1 MPCSGETPSSLAQN
15 EEEKQDLSELEETR
29 VEPELVEL
37 GKNDNEE
44 DRKEGEEE
52 EKNKKRELWTTK
64 WDYLFS
70 LIGLTIGLGNVWRFP
85 FVCYKNG
92 GGAFLIPYLSMLV
105 MVGIP
110 VYMLETATGQFSSSG
125 CLTIYSVCPMFK
137 GVGYS
142 CSILNYIFMMMYS
155 IVITYPILFM
165 WHSLS
170 AEVPWTHCNN
180 TWNTANC
187 TLASSR
193 NFSDEEEGATGLL
206 SPADEFFH
214 RNILEMSESV
224 TVLGGFQWPL
234 VTAATLFWIMT
245 FLCVFKGIKV
255 LGKLMWF
262 TATFPYVILVIL
274 LIRGVTL
281 PGAWNGIYYYL
292 SPDLSKLL
300 ELKVWA
306 AAAAQIF
313 YSLGPGYGVLITL
326 GSYNKFSNKCIKDA
340 INIPI
345 LNCLT
350 SIFAGFVVFAVL
362 GFMAH
367 RAGTTVD
374 KVTAAGPSLAFII
387 YPEALSL
394 MPAAPVWSFLFFLT
408 LFFVG
413 SDSIFVH
420 VETAVLVIT
429 DELPQ
434 YRPKRGLITACVC
447 LVSLAG
453 TLLFC
458 TRGGI
463 YWLTLVDQFCA
474 SYTIILNCL
483 CELIVF
489 GIIYGAGRT
498 VRDLQMMTKTS
509 ISYIWYFAWLVISP
523 LVLIVISTNLFFGN
537 VQASYRGEIFP
548 TWVQVIGWFTAI
560 VSMQAI
566 PSYVIYYLSRA
577 SGGGSLRKKFK
588 KGVCPASNWGPAQ
601 EENKTAW
608 RQYRLENPLR
618 SRILHPGILRGN

>member
-1 MPCSGETPSSLAQN
+1 MSEPAETLHSMIENEEKGDESNMEARNNLAITGETN
-15 EEEKQDLSELEETR
+15 REEF
-29 VEPELVEL
+29 
-37 GKNDNEE
+37 
-44 DRKEGEEE
+44 DRDDEGEREVKHE
-52 EKNKKRELWTTK
+52 RELWSTK

-92 GGAFLIPYLSMLV
+92 GGAFLIPYLTMLM

-142 CSILNYIFMMMYS
+142 CTILNYIFMMMYS
-155 IVITYPILFM
+155 IVITYPILFL

-170 AEVPWTHCNN
+170 LEVPWTHCNN
-180 TWNTANC
+180 AWNTDNC

-193 NFSDEEEGATGLL
+193 NFSDEKEGTSGLL

-214 RNILEMSESV
+214 NKILEVSDSV

-234 VTAATLFWIMT
+234 VISATLFWIMT

-262 TATFPYVILVIL
+262 TATFPFVIMFIL
-274 LIRGVTL
+274 LIRGLTL
-281 PGAWNGIYYYL
+281 PGAWTGIYYYL
-292 SPDLSKLL
+292 SPDLNKLL

-326 GSYNKFSNKCIKDA
+326 GSYNKFRNKCIKDA
-340 INIPI
+340 ITIPI

-350 SIFAGFVVFAVL
+350 SIFSGFVVFAVL

-394 MPAAPVWSFLFFLT
+394 MPAAPIWSFLFFLT

-413 SDSIFVH
+413 ADSIFVH

-434 YRPKRGLITACVC
+434 YRSKRGLITAFVC

-474 SYTIILNCL
+474 SYTIILNSL
-483 CELIVF
+483 SELLVF
-489 GIIYGAGRT
+489 GLIYGAGRT
-498 VRDLQMMTKTS
+498 VRDLQMMTKTC
-509 ISYIWYFAWLVISP
+509 ISYIWYLAWLVISP
-523 LVLIVISTNLFFGN
+523 MVLLVILANLLFGD
-537 VQASYRGEIFP
+537 VQASYRGEVFP
-548 TWVQVIGWFTAI
+548 PWVQALGWLTAI

-577 SGGGSLRKKFK
+577 SSGSLKKRVQQ
-588 KGVCPASNWGPAQ
+588 GLNPTSDWGPAQ

-608 RQYRLENPLR
+608 RQHCLEYPLR
-618 SRILHPGILRGN
+618 SRILHPDILKKK